1 MICEPNDFIHPM
13 CADIYYAIPSQGSFG
28 EIKKE
33 WLLDR
38 TIACNAAPSARK
50 NIEELDP
57 KMISQL
63 SNKLNARSLTDLRTS
78 SLDKNYAITD
88 ILITNIR
95 DKHGNM
101 IYKETAGIRS
111 GKGTIYEIATIQPF
125 VGPFGNVES
134 YQMVW
139 RRTDSQASVE

>member
-1 MICEPNDFIHPM
+1 MICEPNDFVHPM
-13 CADIYYAIPSQGSFG
+13 CADVYYSISTQGSFG

-38 TIACNAAPSARK
+38 TIACNATPSTRK

-63 SNKLNARSLTDLRTS
+63 NNKLNARSLSDLRIS
-78 SLDKNYAITD
+78 SLDKSYAITD
-88 ILITNIR
+88 ILITNVR
-95 DKHGNM
+95 DQHENL
-101 IYKETAGIRS
+101 IYKETSGLRS

-125 VGPFGNVES
+125 VGPFGNIES

-139 RRTDSQASVE
+139 RRTESQASVD

>member
-1 MICEPNDFIHPM
+1 MICEPNDFVHPM
-13 CADIYYAIPSQGSFG
+13 CADIYYAISSQGGFG

-33 WLLDR
+33 WVLDR

-50 NIEELDP
+50 NIEELDT

-63 SNKLNARSLTDLRTS
+63 NNKLNSRSLTDLRVS
-78 SLDKNYAITD
+78 SLDKSYGITD
-88 ILITNIR
+88 IVITNVR
-95 DKHGNM
+95 DIHNNL
-101 IYKETAGIRS
+101 IYKETSGIRA

-125 VGPFGNVES
+125 VGPFGNIES

-139 RRTDSQASVE
+139 RRTESQASVD

>member
-13 CADIYYAIPSQGSFG
+13 CADVYYSISTQGSFG

-38 TIACNAAPSARK
+38 TIACNAAPASRSGL
-50 NIEELDP
+50 EELDP

-63 SNKLNARSLTDLRTS
+63 NNKLNSRSLTDLRIS
-78 SLDKNYAITD
+78 SLDKPYGIAD

-95 DKHGNM
+95 DKHGNL
-101 IYKETAGIRS
+101 IYKETS
-111 GKGTIYEIATIQPF
+111 GMRVNKGTIYEIATIQPF
-125 VGPFGNVES
+125 VGPFGNIES

-139 RRTDSQASVE
+139 RRTESQASVE

>member
-33 WLLDR
+33 WLLDK

-63 SNKLNARSLTDLRTS
+63 NNKLNARSLTDLRTS

-111 GKGTIYEIATIQPF
+111 GKGTIYEIATLQPF

-139 RRTDSQASVE
+139 KRTDSQASVD

>member
-1 MICEPNDFIHPM
+1 M
-13 CADIYYAIPSQGSFG
+13 CADIYYAISSQGSFG

-38 TIACNAAPSARK
+38 TIACNAVPSTRK

-63 SNKLNARSLTDLRTS
+63 NNKLSVRSLTDLRTS

-88 ILITNIR
+88 ILITNVR
-95 DKHGNM
+95 DRHGNM

>member
-13 CADIYYAIPSQGSFG
+13 CADVYYAISSQGSFG

-38 TIACNAAPSARK
+38 IIACNAAPSTRK

-63 SNKLNARSLTDLRTS
+63 TNKLNVRSLTDLRTS

-88 ILITNIR
+88 ILIANIR
-95 DKHGNM
+95 DRHGNM

-139 RRTDSQASVE
+139 KRTDSQASVD

>member
-1 MICEPNDFIHPM
+1 MICEPNDVVHPM
-13 CADIYYAIPSQGSFG
+13 CADIYYAISSQGGCG

-33 WLLDR
+33 WVLDR
-38 TIACNAAPSARK
+38 TIACNAAPAARK

-63 SNKLNARSLTDLRTS
+63 NNKLNSRSLTDLRVS
-78 SLDKNYAITD
+78 SLDKSYGITD
-88 ILITNIR
+88 IVITNVR
-95 DKHGNM
+95 DRHNNL
-101 IYKETAGIRS
+101 IYKETSGIRA

-125 VGPFGNVES
+125 VGPFGNIES

-139 RRTDSQASVE
+139 RRTESQASVD

>member
-1 MICEPNDFIHPM
+1 M

-139 RRTDSQASVE
+139 RRSDSQASVE